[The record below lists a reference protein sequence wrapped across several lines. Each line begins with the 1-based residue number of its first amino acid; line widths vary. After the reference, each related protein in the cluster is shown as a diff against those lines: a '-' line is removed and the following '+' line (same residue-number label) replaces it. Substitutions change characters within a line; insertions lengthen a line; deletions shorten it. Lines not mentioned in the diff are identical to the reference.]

1 MKVKKWV
8 KKIIA
13 SIILI
18 MIILGGFRNH
28 VKAVKLDFDS
38 NYLIEIVYSY
48 YANQENNDALPATD
62 PLKGYQDVAL
72 RNNITTTINQAW
84 GNDPS
89 GFLTNF
95 ENTYNSTQG
104 TETEKNKKAL
114 VNALSKISQ
123 FSGLA
128 SKIVDFSEEKI
139 SKDAGDTENTGS
151 TGNTG
156 NTGNNANSG
165 ENNNSNKTENVDA
178 DYIKQLL
185 FDYYTSPEY
194 ANVNGGVTSAVAEQK
209 AQDLVDKYGAQM
221 VEAYNNA
228 FNSSTLTNE
237 DEKREYAFQ
246 QAIAVANGEDAILDG
261 DYNGESTSVGDFIGN
276 AMDGLAGVVFWVVK
290 LIPMIIANLLLRIIC
305 LAINGVDGLLS
316 GIPLDKILFN
326 QIPILSINFFQKA
339 TSGAGA
345 DIINNIRTQVS
356 IWYVAIRNLSAAIL
370 AVMVL
375 YVGIR
380 MAISSVAE
388 EKAKYKRMLAD
399 WVVSLV
405 LLFVLH
411 YIMILI
417 ININDGIVA
426 ILAKAADTSK
436 GESTTI
442 MDSLWDNAMH
452 EVSFTVQLGNTILYF
467 MVAIMSFV
475 FFATY
480 VKRMITI
487 AFLIMIAPIITITYS
502 LDRMGDGKSQAL
514 NTWFKNFVY
523 NILLQPFQCII
534 YIALVKTAIEAIS
547 AADLSSVVI
556 AIIMVF
562 FMYEAEDIVK
572 EIFHFEGKSV
582 ANTIAQ
588 AALVS
593 SAIGLVSKAASGT
606 KTVKGY
612 AGGKPSKSNANTTQ
626 PTTTNKNIQNNE
638 VGQLNPD
645 NSKNPNQSNGDTVP
659 TNPTEPSDTSQPV
672 SRPQGKSNNTVLDSI
687 WGATK
692 KVGKAGLKVGKVGMK
707 LSSGIIL
714 GAAGLGTGNLTNGL
728 TGFQTGMGISGNILA
743 NMEEKSNLRK
753 FAKDYRN
760 TSSVYADHDDNWIRE
775 HTKDLLNGDV
785 QVKDYEKDYYNTVLN
800 EMDRYIAQGLSA
812 DDAVT
817 QVEQNVAGVQG
828 NYITETGVR
837 QRFTGK
843 IKDKFKHGFGEKQN
857 NQNNQH

>member
-1 MKVKKWV
+1 MKLLKEHTFYKRTLISILIILTMFFILFIPRIYASDEIDANLSKVLQEELASYGIDSPEKAQELYNAIISTEGVQSLEIKDKFIQIDLKEGYTNNGVKDNLRESLANIIV
-8 KKIIA
+8 INEDSSGSMSTALQHFRLVDSNGIA
-13 SIILI
+13 SGAQPISSATTG
-18 MIILGGFRNH
+18 MNAGDNSSS
-28 VKAVKLDFDS
+28 VNS
-38 NYLIEIVYSY
+38 NS
-48 YANQENNDALPATD
+48 
-62 PLKGYQDVAL
+62 
-72 RNNITTTINQAW
+72 
-84 GNDPS
+84 
-89 GFLTNF
+89 
-95 ENTYNSTQG
+95 NSS
-104 TETEKNKKAL
+104 ET
-114 VNALSKISQ
+114 Q
-123 FSGLA
+123 FSL
-128 SKIVDFSEEKI
+128 
-139 SKDAGDTENTGS
+139 
-151 TGNTG
+151 
-156 NTGNNANSG
+156 
-165 ENNNSNKTENVDA
+165 
-178 DYIKQLL
+178 
-185 FDYYTSPEY
+185 
-194 ANVNGGVTSAVAEQK
+194 
-209 AQDLVDKYGAQM
+209 
-221 VEAYNNA
+221 
-228 FNSSTLTNE
+228 
-237 DEKREYAFQ
+237 
-246 QAIAVANGEDAILDG
+246 
-261 DYNGESTSVGDFIGN
+261 GN

-638 VGQLNPD
+638 VDQPNPD

>member
-1 MKVKKWV
+1 MKLLKEHSFYKRTLISILVILTIFFILFTPRIYASDESDSNLSKVLQEELANYGIDSAEKAQELYNTIISTEGVQSLKIKDKYFQIDLKEGYTNNDVKDNLRESLV
-8 KKIIA
+8 NIIVIDEDSTGSMDTALQHFRLVDSDGIA
-13 SIILI
+13 SSALPISGKTTG
-18 MIILGGFRNH
+18 MQAGDNSSS
-28 VKAVKLDFDS
+28 VNSDS
-38 NYLIEIVYSY
+38 N
-48 YANQENNDALPATD
+48 
-62 PLKGYQDVAL
+62 
-72 RNNITTTINQAW
+72 
-84 GNDPS
+84 
-89 GFLTNF
+89 
-95 ENTYNSTQG
+95 
-104 TETEKNKKAL
+104 
-114 VNALSKISQ
+114 
-123 FSGLA
+123 
-128 SKIVDFSEEKI
+128 
-139 SKDAGDTENTGS
+139 S
-151 TGNTG
+151 TGT
-156 NTGNNANSG
+156 
-165 ENNNSNKTENVDA
+165 
-178 DYIKQLL
+178 Q
-185 FDYYTSPEY
+185 F
-194 ANVNGGVTSAVAEQK
+194 
-209 AQDLVDKYGAQM
+209 
-221 VEAYNNA
+221 
-228 FNSSTLTNE
+228 TL
-237 DEKREYAFQ
+237 
-246 QAIAVANGEDAILDG
+246 
-261 DYNGESTSVGDFIGN
+261 GN
-276 AMDGLAGVVFWVVK
+276 AMDGLAGVVFWVIK
-290 LIPMIIANLLLRIIC
+290 LIPMIIANLILRIIC
-305 LAINGVDGLLS
+305 LAINGVDGLIS

-326 QIPILSINFFQKA
+326 EIPILSINFFQNA

-345 DIINNIRTQVS
+345 DIINNIRNQVS

-388 EKAKYKRMLAD
+388 DKAKYKRMLAD

-426 ILAKAADTSK
+426 ILAKAATATK
-436 GESTTI
+436 GESSTI
-442 MDSLWDNAMH
+442 MDSLWDNAMDIT
-452 EVSFTVQLGNTILYF
+452 SPFTVQLGNTILYF
-467 MVAIMSFV
+467 MLAIMSFV

-480 VKRMITI
+480 IKRMITI

-547 AADLSSVVI
+547 VADLSSVVI

-593 SAIGLVSKAASGT
+593 SAIGLVSKTASGT

-638 VGQLNPD
+638 VDQQNPD
-645 NSKNPNQSNGDTVP
+645 NSRNTDKSKGKGT
-659 TNPTEPSDTSQPV
+659 TEPKDTSQPLNRQE
-672 SRPQGKSNNTVLDSI
+672 SQGKSTNTVLDSI

-728 TGFQTGMGISGNILA
+728 TGFQTGTAISGNILA

-817 QVEQNVAGVQG
+817 QVEQNVAGVQR

-843 IKDKFKHGFGEKQN
+843 IKNKFKHGYADNQDNQNTKNKTNDQN
-857 NQNNQH
+857 N